1 MSKRLFY
8 IAQYFSP
15 EPYLKDITFINDLKK
30 KGWDPIVITSFP
42 SYPKGKIY
50 KGYKNALFKVE
61 IVEGIKVVRV
71 FTFPYHGLNAL
82 KKSLF
87 YFTFSFFS
95 SLAVIWYGRSQCLYY
110 VLQSS
115 PFVIFNAWVIRLF
128 KPRSTILLDVQDI
141 FPENIRV
148 SGFIKYKWIIQLLD
162 FILNHF
168 YYKSF
173 DLFVV
178 VSKSFKKILIQKNIV
193 PEKIITIYN
202 WSLVENQKEPIL
214 FTKSTGFDP
223 QFFHIVYAGNIGVHQ
238 GLSKLSKGFN
248 SVTILF
254 PKIKFH
260 FFGNGTDKGGLFIA
274 LKNNNSVFFHGRVPP
289 EEITKYLE
297 SADVLFLQL
306 VKDPVYKYIIPS
318 KLQAYIEIG
327 KPILGGLEGEA
338 EKIILDNQLG
348 ETFDPEN
355 NEAFLNALTRILKYD
370 LIQKEKINKISKKLY
385 QSEFSREAGIH
396 KLNDFLQLSYDNQN
410 GRKK

>member
-1 MSKRLFY
+1 MTRRLFY

-50 KGYKNALFKVE
+50 KGYKNAFFKVE
-61 IVEGIKVVRV
+61 IVEGIKVIRV
-71 FTFPYHGLNAL
+71 LTFPYHGLNAL

-95 SLAVIWYGRSQCLYY
+95 SLAVIWYGRSKSLYY

-128 KPRSTILLDVQDI
+128 KPRSKILLDIQDI

-148 SGFIKYKWIIQLLD
+148 SGFIKYKWIINSLD
-162 FILNHF
+162 FLLNHF
-168 YYKSF
+168 YYKCF

-178 VSKSFKKILIQKNIV
+178 VSKSFKKVLIEKKINS
-193 PEKIITIYN
+193 EKIITIYN
-202 WSLVENQKEPIL
+202 WSLVENNNKQQISL
-214 FTKSTGFDP
+214 KSTDFDP

-238 GLSKLSKGFN
+238 GLSKLTEAYNK
-248 SVTILF
+248 IPLLF
-254 PKIKFH
+254 PKIKLH
-260 FFGNGTDKGGLFIA
+260 FFGDGTDIEFLREGI
-274 LKNNNSVFFHGRVPP
+274 KNNPAILIHGRVLPV
-289 EEITKYLE
+289 EITKYLE

-306 VKDPVYKYIIPS
+306 LKDPVYKYIIPS

-355 NEAFLNALTRILKYD
+355 CDAFLIALMRIWNYD
-370 LIQKEKINKISKKLY
+370 TNQKEKIKKISKELY
-385 QSEFSREAGIH
+385 QSEFSREAGIQ
-396 KLNDFLQLSYDNQN
+396 KLNDFLQSNYEYQN
-410 GRKK
+410 G